1 MSKVVDKKSPS
12 PPIVINV
19 GFKDL
24 FYFANAIEIK
34 LLYIIGA
41 VCAMIQGILM
51 PSMAIFFGAILAQ
64 SVDTTIPVSLA
75 NSSNIINASV
85 NSNNNNNN
93 NNGVVVAKNEKYDS
107 SEVDGTLIFFL
118 IFTILMFASGF
129 LNNLCFS
136 VGAEMQVFKFREAY
150 LRKVLLLDMKH
161 YDDLDVYGVPVSM
174 SQHTNALKDASGQQ
188 LGMVLQSVFQFISG
202 YTIAMYFAWRIALVI
217 SAAIPIL
224 LIAICCWGAMM
235 SSLTTNQYSHHRRAG
250 EVVTQALMNL
260 KTILSLN
267 AQNQECEKYLVFQE
281 YARQDGLQTSI
292 RMGLMVGLISVG
304 IYVIQCVGMY
314 YGGYLIFENEI
325 NPRTGEPFTG
335 ADVITVY
342 FALVMGVMGKFN
354 KTISFFFFFFL

>member
-1 MSKVVDKKSPS
+1 M
-12 PPIVINV
+12 
-19 GFKDL
+19 
-24 FYFANAIEIK
+24 
-34 LLYIIGA
+34 
-41 VCAMIQGILM
+41 
-51 PSMAIFFGAILAQ
+51 
-64 SVDTTIPVSLA
+64 
-75 NSSNIINASV
+75 
-85 NSNNNNNN
+85 
-93 NNGVVVAKNEKYDS
+93 
-107 SEVDGTLIFFL
+107 
-118 IFTILMFASGF
+118 
-129 LNNLCFS
+129 
-136 VGAEMQVFKFREAY
+136 
-150 LRKVLLLDMKH
+150 
-161 YDDLDVYGVPVSM
+161 
-174 SQHTNALKDASGQQ
+174 
-188 LGMVLQSVFQFISG
+188 
-202 YTIAMYFAWRIALVI
+202 I